1 MSRRLL
7 MPPIQ
12 PLCPFISHRSIIKYI
27 EQPGRTLDDLCFLKI
42 NLKKSWPSAGR
53 MQEARIL
60 TDDRRHVL
68 ASLVCYGV
76 QNCNYISCRPSH
88 ANSVKS
94 NSKRDAMKRILNF
107 EFTVCDEYFL
117 GVHLCCVIK
126 AFVRYFD

>member
-1 MSRRLL
+1 
-7 MPPIQ
+7 
-12 PLCPFISHRSIIKYI
+12 
-27 EQPGRTLDDLCFLKI
+27 
-42 NLKKSWPSAGR
+42 

-88 ANSVKS
+88 ANCVEYDSE
-94 NSKRDAMKRILNF
+94 RDATKRILIF
-107 EFTVCDEYFL
+107 EFTVCDDDEY
-117 GVHLCCVIK
+117 LCCVIK